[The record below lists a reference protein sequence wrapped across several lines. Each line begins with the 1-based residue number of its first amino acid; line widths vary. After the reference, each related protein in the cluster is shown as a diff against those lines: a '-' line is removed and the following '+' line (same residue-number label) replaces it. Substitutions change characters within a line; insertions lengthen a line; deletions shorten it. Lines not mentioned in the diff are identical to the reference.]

1 MVIKIIVFYLFIIC
15 VYTRVKSSVLGEGK
29 EGKQKFLVRHILNSG
44 REALRKVQS
53 DKFRGNTERDKMS
66 QIWITVFGIGFIFI
80 MTALGAGLV
89 YFFKKEISATVNAA
103 FSGFAS
109 GIMLAASVWSLLL
122 PAIKQAEERW
132 AKFSLMYVVGSF
144 LLGGMFLL
152 IFDKLTRSLYQTSA
166 ELKRSAKLFFAVT
179 LHNVPEGLAVG
190 FAFGAAHAVGTT
202 AAYLSALGLAIG
214 IGIQNL
220 PEGAAVSLPLYS
232 ALGNKHKAFLY
243 GAVSGLAE
251 LIFGT
256 VGYYL
261 ATYLQ
266 WLQPVLLAF
275 SAGAMVF
282 VVAEELI
289 PDTRNERVK
298 APSIGAWGVMI
309 GFAVMMALDVVLG

>member
-1 MVIKIIVFYLFIIC
+1 
-15 VYTRVKSSVLGEGK
+15 
-29 EGKQKFLVRHILNSG
+29 
-44 REALRKVQS
+44 
-53 DKFRGNTERDKMS
+53 MS
-66 QIWITVFGIGFIFI
+66 QIWITVFGIGFIFV

-89 YFFKKEISATVNAA
+89 YFFKKGISATVNAA

-122 PAIKQAEERW
+122 PAIEQAEESW
-132 AKFSLMYVVGSF
+132 GNFALIHVLASF
-144 LLGGMFLL
+144 LFGGVFLL
-152 IFDKLTRSLYQTSA
+152 IFDKLTRSAYQTSA

-190 FAFGAAHAVGTT
+190 FAFGAAYAAGTT
-202 AAYLSALGLAIG
+202 AAYLAALGLAIG
-214 IGIQNL
+214 IGIQNF

-232 ALGNKHKAFLY
+232 ALGNKNKAFLY
-243 GAVSGLAE
+243 GAASGLAE

-261 ATYLQ
+261 AAYLQ

-289 PDTRNERVK
+289 PDSKSEGLKISSV
-298 APSIGAWGVMI
+298 GAWGVMI
-309 GFAVMMALDVVLG
+309 GFAVMMALDVALG